1 MRSSG
6 GFGWL
11 LQLESHKVEIKVL
24 LGLCVLLGG
33 FMEESVFLLIQFVG
47 RIEFLATTETEPEM
61 QRMMYEHQG
70 RTWVG
75 SEEWDELG
83 G

>member
-1 MRSSG
+1 MEPMTPALAG
-6 GFGWL
+6 GFLTTEPLGKSPS
-11 LQLESHKVEIKVL
+11 EAFVEKSTST
-24 LGLCVLLGG
+24 
-33 FMEESVFLLIQFVG
+33 FSFVIG

>member
-1 MRSSG
+1 
-6 GFGWL
+6 
-11 LQLESHKVEIKVL
+11 
-24 LGLCVLLGG
+24 
-33 FMEESVFLLIQFVG
+33 MEESVFLLIQFVG

-70 RTWVG
+70 RMWVG